1 MKRILIAL
9 SCLALLSSCRV
20 AFTESFR
27 QKAEKQGLNLTK
39 IQYYNSKKI
48 VLTRTLSSS
57 EVSLAS
63 GKVKFENGVFSE
75 KIIIRKNTRGR
86 CDKLGPNE
94 MSISFEEG
102 NNKSLPFASNARG
115 DIFNTYVLNPE
126 NCKTIRK
133 TTTTYNLGRNNK
145 LQTQPVSRD
154 INECKV
160 YYDGKNYQV
169 ALDAMPQLMIKKKET
184 KRNKSKKRTAKG
196 VRVY

>member
-1 MKRILIAL
+1 MKRLFFAIACL
-9 SCLALLSSCRV
+9 SLLSSCRV

-63 GKVKFENGVFSE
+63 GKVKFENGVYSE

-86 CDKLGPNE
+86 CDKLAPNE

-102 NNKSLPFASNARG
+102 NNKNLPFASNARG
-115 DIFNTYVLNPE
+115 DLSDTYTLNPE
-126 NCKTIRK
+126 NCKTITK
-133 TTTTYNLGRNNK
+133 TSTSYNMGRNYQIQS
-145 LQTQPVSRD
+145 QTVSKD
-154 INECKV
+154 INQCKV
-160 YYDGKNYQV
+160 YYDGKNYKV
-169 ALDAMPQLMIKKKET
+169 DLPEMPELMIKKKEIR
-184 KRNKSKKRTAKG
+184 RNKTKTRTAKG
-196 VRVY
+196 VRVS